1 MVELELSLHTFFVFS
16 GQKPSFSSTVV
27 SAILLLSFFKI
38 YSLCVCS
45 HNENVEVMLSYIVI
59 LPVLEVIY
67 LILGFYYFYYGK
79 LGFSY
84 AEIIGVFAF

>member
-1 MVELELSLHTFFVFS
+1 
-16 GQKPSFSSTVV
+16 
-27 SAILLLSFFKI
+27 
-38 YSLCVCS
+38 
-45 HNENVEVMLSYIVI
+45 MLSYIVI